1 VIAIALRVVGKC
13 TRQTN
18 ASATPELNFIGMV
31 DLQGYTELMDA
42 KL

>member
-1 VIAIALRVVGKC
+1 MYEAN
-13 TRQTN
+13 N